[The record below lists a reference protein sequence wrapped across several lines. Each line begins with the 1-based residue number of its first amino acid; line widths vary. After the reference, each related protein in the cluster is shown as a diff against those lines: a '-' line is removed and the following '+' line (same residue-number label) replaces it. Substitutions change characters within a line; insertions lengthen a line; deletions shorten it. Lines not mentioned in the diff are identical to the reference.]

1 MNRAL
6 GIDYGDTRIGIAL
19 SDPMQ
24 IISKPYITLKNNSD
38 FFVKLESIVN
48 EKEVKIIVVGYPYGM
63 KGQITKQTEKVDLF
77 IDRLKQNIDIEV
89 IKVDERLSS
98 KSAENLLKKQ
108 GFKTGH
114 NKSMIDDTSA
124 AIILQEY
131 IDSKVLH

>member
-1 MNRAL
+1 MSRAL

-24 IISKPYITLKNNSD
+24 IITKPYVTLKND
-38 FFVKLESIVN
+38 KEFIDELKKIIN
-48 EKEVKIIVVGYPYGM
+48 EKEVETIVVGYPVGM
-63 KGQITKQTEKVDLF
+63 KGQITKQTEKVEVF
-77 IDRLKQNIDIEV
+77 IAQLKSTLELEV
-89 IKVDERLSS
+89 IAIDERLSS
-98 KSAENLLKKQ
+98 VSAENILKQQ

-131 IDSKVLH
+131 IDSK

>member
-19 SDPMQ
+19 SDPLQ
-24 IISKPYITLKNNSD
+24 IITKPYITLKNNSD

-48 EKEVKIIVVGYPYGM
+48 EKEVKTIVVGYPYGM

-131 IDSKVLH
+131 IDSK

>member
-24 IISKPYITLKNNSD
+24 IITKPYITLKNNSD

-48 EKEVKIIVVGYPYGM
+48 EKDVKIIVVGYPYGM

-131 IDSKVLH
+131 IDSK

>member
-19 SDPMQ
+19 SDPLQ
-24 IISKPYITLKNNSD
+24 IITKPYITLKNNSD

-48 EKEVKIIVVGYPYGM
+48 EKGVKTIVVGYPYGM

-77 IDRLKQNIDIEV
+77 IDRLKQNIDIDV

-131 IDSKVLH
+131 LDSK

>member
-1 MNRAL
+1 VNRAL

-19 SDPMQ
+19 SDPLQ
-24 IISKPYITLKNNSD
+24 IITKPYITLKNNSD

-48 EKEVKIIVVGYPYGM
+48 EKEVKTIVVGYPYGM
-63 KGQITKQTEKVDLF
+63 KGQITKQTKKVDSF
-77 IDRLKQNIDIEV
+77 IDRLKQNIDIDV

-131 IDSKVLH
+131 IDSK

>member
-6 GIDYGDTRIGIAL
+6 GFEYCDTRIGIAL
-19 SDPMQ
+19 SDPLQ
-24 IISKPYITLKNNSD
+24 IITKPYITLKNNSD

-48 EKEVKIIVVGYPYGM
+48 EKGVKIIVVGYPYGM
-63 KGQITKQTEKVDLF
+63 KGQVTKQTEKVDLF
-77 IDRLKQNIDIEV
+77 INRLKQNIDIEV

-131 IDSKVLH
+131 IDSK

>member
-1 MNRAL
+1 MSRAL

-24 IISKPYITLKNNSD
+24 IITKPYVTLKND
-38 FFVKLESIVN
+38 KEFIDELKKIIN
-48 EKEVKIIVVGYPYGM
+48 EKEVETIVVGYPVGI
-63 KGQITKQTEKVDLF
+63 KGQITKQTEKVEVF
-77 IDRLKQNIDIEV
+77 ITQLKSTLELEV
-89 IKVDERLSS
+89 IAIDERLSS
-98 KSAENLLKKQ
+98 VSAENILKQQ

-131 IDSKVLH
+131 IDSK

>member
-19 SDPMQ
+19 SDPLQ
-24 IISKPYITLKNNSD
+24 IITKPYITLKNNSD

-48 EKEVKIIVVGYPYGM
+48 EKEVKTIVVGYPYGM

-77 IDRLKQNIDIEV
+77 IDRLKQNIDIDV
-89 IKVDERLSS
+89 VKVDERLSS

-131 IDSKVLH
+131 IDSK

>member
-19 SDPMQ
+19 SDPLQ
-24 IISKPYITLKNNSD
+24 IITKPYITLKNNSD
-38 FFVKLESIVN
+38 FFVKLEGIVN

-131 IDSKVLH
+131 IDSK

>member
-19 SDPMQ
+19 SDPLQ
-24 IISKPYITLKNNSD
+24 IITKPYITLKNNSD

-48 EKEVKIIVVGYPYGM
+48 EKEVKTIVVGYPYGM
-63 KGQITKQTEKVDLF
+63 KGQITKQTKKVDLF

-108 GFKTGH
+108 GFKTGY

-131 IDSKVLH
+131 IDSK

>member
-19 SDPMQ
+19 SDPLQ
-24 IISKPYITLKNNSD
+24 IITKPYITLKNNSD
-38 FFVKLESIVN
+38 FFVKLENIVN
-48 EKEVKIIVVGYPYGM
+48 EKGVKIIVVGYPYGM

-131 IDSKVLH
+131 IDSK

>member
-19 SDPMQ
+19 SDPLQ
-24 IISKPYITLKNNSD
+24 IITKQYITLKNSSD
-38 FFVKLESIVN
+38 FFLKLESIVN
-48 EKEVKIIVVGYPYGM
+48 EKEVKTIVVGYPYGM
-63 KGQITKQTEKVDLF
+63 KGQITKQTERVDLF
-77 IDRLKQNIDIEV
+77 IDRLKQNFDIDV

-98 KSAENLLKKQ
+98 KSAENLLKQQ

-131 IDSKVLH
+131 IDSK

>member
-19 SDPMQ
+19 SDPLQ
-24 IISKPYITLKNNSD
+24 IITKPYITLKNNSD

-48 EKEVKIIVVGYPYGM
+48 EKGVKTIVVGYPYGM

-77 IDRLKQNIDIEV
+77 IDRLKQNIDIDV

-108 GFKTGH
+108 GFKIGH

-131 IDSKVLH
+131 LDSK

>member
-1 MNRAL
+1 VNRAL

-19 SDPMQ
+19 SDPLQ
-24 IISKPYITLKNNSD
+24 IITKPYITLKNNSD

-48 EKEVKIIVVGYPYGM
+48 EKGVKTIVVGYPYGM

-77 IDRLKQNIDIEV
+77 IDRLKQNIDIDV

-108 GFKTGH
+108 GFKIGH

-131 IDSKVLH
+131 LDSK

>member
-1 MNRAL
+1 VNRAL

-24 IISKPYITLKNNSD
+24 IITKPYTTLANNSD
-38 FFVKLESIVN
+38 FFIKLASIVN
-48 EKEVKIIVVGYPYGM
+48 EKEVKTIVVGYPYGM

-131 IDSKVLH
+131 IDSK

>member
-19 SDPMQ
+19 SDPLQ
-24 IISKPYITLKNNSD
+24 IITKPYITLKNNSD

-48 EKEVKIIVVGYPYGM
+48 EKEVKTIVVGYPYGM

-77 IDRLKQNIDIEV
+77 IDRLKQNIDIDV
-89 IKVDERLSS
+89 VKIDERLSS

-131 IDSKVLH
+131 IDSK

>member
-19 SDPMQ
+19 SDPMK
-24 IISKPYITLKNNSD
+24 IISKPYITLMNDSD
-38 FFVKLESIVN
+38 FFIKLENLIN
-48 EKEVKIIVVGYPYGM
+48 EKEVKTIVVGYPYGM
-63 KGQITKQTEKVDLF
+63 KGQITKQTEKVDSF
-77 IDRLKQNIDIEV
+77 IDKLEQNFDIEI
-89 IKVDERLSS
+89 IKIDERLSS

-131 IDSKVLH
+131 IDSK

>member
-1 MNRAL
+1 VNRAL

-19 SDPMQ
+19 SDPLQ
-24 IISKPYITLKNNSD
+24 IITKPYITLKNNSD
-38 FFVKLESIVN
+38 FFVKLEGIVN

-77 IDRLKQNIDIEV
+77 IDRLKKNIDIEV

-131 IDSKVLH
+131 IDSK

>member
-19 SDPMQ
+19 SDPLQ
-24 IISKPYITLKNNSD
+24 IITKPYITLKNNSD
-38 FFVKLESIVN
+38 FFVKLEGIVD

-131 IDSKVLH
+131 IDSK

>member
-24 IISKPYITLKNNSD
+24 IITKPYTTLANNSD
-38 FFVKLESIVN
+38 FYIKLESIVN
-48 EKEVKIIVVGYPYGM
+48 EKEVKTIVVGYPYGM

-77 IDRLKQNIDIEV
+77 IDRLKQNINIDI

-98 KSAENLLKKQ
+98 KSAENLLKEQ

-131 IDSKVLH
+131 IDSK

>member
-19 SDPMQ
+19 SDPLQ
-24 IISKPYITLKNNSD
+24 IITKPYITLKNNSD

-77 IDRLKQNIDIEV
+77 IDRLKQNIDIDV

-131 IDSKVLH
+131 IDSK

>member
-19 SDPMQ
+19 SDPLQ
-24 IISKPYITLKNNSD
+24 IITKPYITLKNNSD

-77 IDRLKQNIDIEV
+77 INRLKQNIDIEV

-131 IDSKVLH
+131 IDSK

>member
-19 SDPMQ
+19 SDPLQ
-24 IISKPYITLKNNSD
+24 IITKPYITLKNNSD
-38 FFVKLESIVN
+38 FFVKLKSIVY
-48 EKEVKIIVVGYPYGM
+48 EKEVKTIVVGYPYGM
-63 KGQITKQTEKVDLF
+63 KGQITKQTEKVDSF
-77 IDRLKQNIDIEV
+77 IDRLKQNIDIDV

-131 IDSKVLH
+131 IDSK

>member
-1 MNRAL
+1 VNRAL

-19 SDPMQ
+19 SDPLQ
-24 IISKPYITLKNNSD
+24 IITKPYITLKNNSD

-48 EKEVKIIVVGYPYGM
+48 EKEVKTIVVGYPYGM

-77 IDRLKQNIDIEV
+77 IDRLKQNIDIDV

-131 IDSKVLH
+131 IDSK

>member
-1 MNRAL
+1 VNRAL

-19 SDPMQ
+19 SDPLQ
-24 IISKPYITLKNNSD
+24 IITKPYITLKNNSD

-48 EKEVKIIVVGYPYGM
+48 EKEVKTIVVGYPYGM
-63 KGQITKQTEKVDLF
+63 KGQITKQTEKVDIF
-77 IDRLKQNIDIEV
+77 IDRLKQNIDIDV
-89 IKVDERLSS
+89 VKVDERLSS

-131 IDSKVLH
+131 IDSK

>member
-1 MNRAL
+1 MSRAL

-24 IISKPYITLKNNSD
+24 IITKPYVTLKND
-38 FFVKLESIVN
+38 KEFIDELKKIIN
-48 EKEVKIIVVGYPYGM
+48 EKEVETIVVGYPVGM
-63 KGQITKQTEKVDLF
+63 KGQITKQTEKVEIF
-77 IDRLKQNIDIEV
+77 ITQLKSILELEV
-89 IKVDERLSS
+89 IAIDERLSS
-98 KSAENLLKKQ
+98 VSAENILKQQ

-131 IDSKVLH
+131 IDSK

>member
-1 MNRAL
+1 VNRAL

-19 SDPMQ
+19 SDPLQ
-24 IISKPYITLKNNSD
+24 IITKPYITLKNNSD

-77 IDRLKQNIDIEV
+77 IDRLKKNIDIEV

-131 IDSKVLH
+131 IDSK

>member
-1 MNRAL
+1 MSRAL

-24 IISKPYITLKNNSD
+24 IITKPYVTLKND
-38 FFVKLESIVN
+38 KEFIDELKKIIN
-48 EKEVKIIVVGYPYGM
+48 EKEVETIVVGYPVGM
-63 KGQITKQTEKVDLF
+63 KGQITKQTEKVEVF
-77 IDRLKQNIDIEV
+77 ITQLKSTLELEV
-89 IKVDERLSS
+89 IAIDERLSS
-98 KSAENLLKKQ
+98 VSAENILKQQ

-131 IDSKVLH
+131 IDSK

>member
-19 SDPMQ
+19 SDPLQ
-24 IISKPYITLKNNSD
+24 IITKPYITLKNNSD

-48 EKEVKIIVVGYPYGM
+48 EKEVKIIIVGYPYGM

-131 IDSKVLH
+131 IDSK

>member
-1 MNRAL
+1 MSRAL

-24 IISKPYITLKNNSD
+24 IITKPYVTLKND
-38 FFVKLESIVN
+38 KEFIDELKKIIN
-48 EKEVKIIVVGYPYGM
+48 EKEVKTIVVGYPVGM
-63 KGQITKQTEKVDLF
+63 KGQITKQTEKVEVF
-77 IDRLKQNIDIEV
+77 IAQLKSTLEIEV
-89 IKVDERLSS
+89 IAIDERLSS
-98 KSAENLLKKQ
+98 VSAENILKQQ

-131 IDSKVLH
+131 IDSK